1 MKTALGVGKK
11 RVGKIIAAI
20 TVLTLALAGCAP
32 AVVGPTPMIDSTIPG
47 QYQEFYEQ
55 QVDWSPCG
63 LDEQTFCGDIVV
75 PVDWANPAD
84 GTLKLAVAFH
94 EADSGKPLGSL
105 IFNPG
110 GPGSSAVPWITDS
123 IDQLGT
129 AQLRKNF
136 NMVGFDP
143 RGVGSSEPTVECLSP
158 KDTDRFLYG
167 TADYELGSAAD
178 LKDTRDQ
185 LAKFVAACLNNTGPN
200 LAFIDTVSAAKDL
213 DVIRAVFGDAQINYL
228 GFSYGTQLGATYAAL
243 FPQRVGRMVLD
254 GAINPTLSDAEQS
267 LQQLVGFDQA
277 LKNFLAN
284 CLQSADCPFSGNLD
298 NALLRIQKFLAGLES
313 SPLPTETDREL
324 TVWAA
329 ITGLIMPLY
338 SESYWP
344 YLSQGFAEGFAGDG
358 TTLLAL
364 ADSYNER
371 AEDGSYGSNLMEA
384 NISISCLDARSP
396 SDAASMAAQ
405 NQKILEASPVL
416 GRYWQYGALTCEQWP
431 FAVVEHPANYAASG
445 SKPIMVVGTTGDPA
459 TPYAQAVS
467 LANDVLENG
476 VLVTFN
482 GEGHTAYGQESKCVN
497 DTVDNYFIRNVVPVE
512 DPNC

>member
-1 MKTALGVGKK
+1 MKTVL
-11 RVGKIIAAI
+11 RVSKFISAVAA
-20 TVLTLALAGCAP
+20 VAVVLAGCAP
-32 AVVGPTPMIDSTIPG
+32 SPVGPTPTTDASIPS
-47 QYQEFYEQ
+47 QYQEFYAQ
-55 QVDWSPCG
+55 QVDWSACG
-63 LDEQTFCGDIVV
+63 LEEETFCGDVLV
-75 PVDWANPAD
+75 PVDWANPQD
-84 GTLKLAVAFH
+84 GTLKLAVAYH
-94 EADSGKPLGSL
+94 RADSGKPLGSL

-143 RGVGSSEPTVECLSP
+143 RGVGSSEPTVKCLNA

-167 TADYELGSAAD
+167 TADYELGSTED
-178 LKDTRDQ
+178 LRDTRDQ
-185 LAKFVAACLNNTGPN
+185 LSKFVSACLKNTGPN
-200 LAFIDTVSAAKDL
+200 LAFIDTVSSAKDL
-213 DVIRAVFGDAQINYL
+213 DVIRAVFGDSQINYL

-243 FPQRVGRMVLD
+243 FPDRVGRMVLD
-254 GAINPTLSDAEQS
+254 GAINPTLSDEEQS
-267 LQQLVGFDQA
+267 LHQLVGFDQA
-277 LKNFLAN
+277 LKNFLAD
-284 CLQSADCPFSGNLD
+284 CLQSADCPFTGTMES
-298 NALLRIQKFLAGLES
+298 ALARIQKFLRGLES
-313 SPLPTETDREL
+313 SPLPTEGGREL

-338 SESYWP
+338 SQSYWP

-358 TTLLAL
+358 TTLMAL

-371 AEDGSYGSNLMEA
+371 AEDGTYGSNLMEA

-396 SDAASMAAQ
+396 SDANSMAAQ
-405 NQKILEASPVL
+405 NKRVLEASPVL
-416 GRYWQYGALTCEQWP
+416 GRYWQFGALSCEQWP
-431 FAVVEHPANYAASG
+431 FEVVSHPDDYSAKG
-445 SKPIMVVGTTGDPA
+445 SKAIMVVGTTGDPA

-476 VLVTFN
+476 FLVTFN

-497 DTVDNYFIRNVVPVE
+497 KTVDDYFIKAVVPTE

>member
-1 MKTALGVGKK
+1 VTNARRTTRLTAA
-11 RVGKIIAAI
+11 IAA
-20 TVLTLALAGCAP
+20 LALALAGCAP
-32 AVVGPTPMIDSTIPG
+32 AVVGPTPTIDASIPT
-47 QYQEFYEQ
+47 QYQEFYSQ

-63 LDEQTFCGDIVV
+63 LDEQTFCGDVVV

-94 EADSGKPLGSL
+94 KADSGNPLGSL

-185 LAKFVAACLNNTGPN
+185 LAKFVAACLKNTGPN
-200 LAFIDTVSAAKDL
+200 LAFIDTVSSAKDL
-213 DVIRAVFGDAQINYL
+213 DVIRAVFGDDQINYL

-254 GAINPTLSDAEQS
+254 GAINPTLSDADQS
-267 LQQLVGFDQA
+267 LYQLVGFDQA

-284 CLQSADCPFSGNLD
+284 CLQSADCPFSGSMET
-298 NALLRIQKFLAGLES
+298 ALVKIQKFLRGLEN
-313 SPLPTETDREL
+313 SPLPTDSGREL

-338 SESYWP
+338 SQSYWP
-344 YLSQGFAEGFAGDG
+344 YLSQGFSEGFAGDG
-358 TTLLAL
+358 TTLMSL

-405 NQKILEASPVL
+405 NERVLEASPVL
-416 GRYWQYGALTCEQWP
+416 GRYWQFGALSCEQWP
-431 FAVVEHPANYAASG
+431 FAVVSHPDDYSAKG
-445 SKPIMVVGTTGDPA
+445 SKTIMVVGTTGDPA

-467 LANDVLENG
+467 LANEVLENG

-497 DTVDNYFIRNVVPVE
+497 NAVDNYFIKNVVPTE

>member
-1 MKTALGVGKK
+1 MRNALRITGLT
-11 RVGKIIAAI
+11 AAI
-20 TVLTLALAGCAP
+20 TVIALALAGCAP
-32 AVVGPTPMIDSTIPG
+32 SVVGPTPMVDVTIPT
-47 QYQEFYEQ
+47 QYQEFYSQ

-75 PVDWANPAD
+75 PVDWAKPSE

-94 EADSGKPLGSL
+94 KADSGKPLGSL

-129 AQLRKNF
+129 ALLRKNF

-158 KDTDRFLYG
+158 KETDRFLYG
-167 TADYELGSAAD
+167 TAEYELGSPED
-178 LKDTRDQ
+178 IKDTRDQ
-185 LAKFVAACLNNTGPN
+185 LAKFVAACLKNTGPN

-213 DVIRAVFGDAQINYL
+213 DVIRAVFGDDQINYL

-243 FPQRVGRMVLD
+243 FPQRVGSMVLD
-254 GAINPTLSDAEQS
+254 GAINPTLSDADQS
-267 LQQLVGFDQA
+267 LFQLVGFDQA
-277 LKNFLAN
+277 LKNFLAD
-284 CLQSADCPFSGNLD
+284 CLQSADCPFNGSMET
-298 NALLRIQKFLAGLES
+298 ALAKIQKFLRGLETA
-313 SPLPTETDREL
+313 PLPTESGRDL

-338 SESYWP
+338 SQSYWP

-358 TTLLAL
+358 STLMAL
-364 ADSYNER
+364 ADAYNER

-405 NQKILEASPVL
+405 NQRVLEASPVL
-416 GRYWQYGALTCEQWP
+416 GRYWQFGALTCEQWP
-431 FAVVEHPANYAASG
+431 FDVVPHPDDYSAKG
-445 SKPIMVVGTTGDPA
+445 SKAVMVVGTTGDPA
-459 TPYAQAVS
+459 TPYSQAVS
-467 LANDVLENG
+467 LANEVLDNG

-497 DTVDNYFIRNVVPVE
+497 DAVDNYFIRKVVPTE

>member
-1 MKTALGVGKK
+1 MKNPLRITRFSAA
-11 RVGKIIAAI
+11 IAA
-20 TVLTLALAGCAP
+20 LALALAGCAP
-32 AVVGPTPMIDSTIPG
+32 SAVGPTPVADVNIPAE
-47 QYQEFYEQ
+47 YQEFYSQ

-75 PVDWANPAD
+75 PVDWANPTD
-84 GTLKLAVAFH
+84 GTLKLAAAFH
-94 EADSGKPLGSL
+94 KADSGKPLGSL

-143 RGVGSSEPTVECLSP
+143 RGVGSSEPTVKCLSP
-158 KDTDRFLYG
+158 KETDRFLYG
-167 TADYELGSAAD
+167 TASFELGSPED
-178 LKDTRDQ
+178 IKDTRDQ
-185 LAKFVAACLNNTGPN
+185 LSKFVAACLKNTGPN
-200 LAFIDTVSAAKDL
+200 LAFIDTVSSAKDL
-213 DVIRAVFGDAQINYL
+213 DVIRAVFGDTQINYL

-254 GAINPTLSDAEQS
+254 GAINPTLSDADQS
-267 LQQLVGFDQA
+267 LFQLVGFDQA

-284 CLQSADCPFSGNLD
+284 CLQSADCPFSGSMET
-298 NALLRIQKFLAGLES
+298 ALAKIQKFLRGLES
-313 SPLPTETDREL
+313 SPLPTESGREL

-358 TTLLAL
+358 TTLMAL

-384 NISISCLDARSP
+384 NVSISCLDARSP
-396 SDAASMAAQ
+396 SDAASMEAQ
-405 NQKILEASPVL
+405 NQRILAASPVL
-416 GRYWQYGALTCEQWP
+416 GRYWQFGALSCEQWP
-431 FAVVEHPANYAASG
+431 FPVVAHPDDYSAKG
-445 SKPIMVVGTTGDPA
+445 SKTIMVVGTTGDPA

-467 LANDVLENG
+467 LAKEVLENG

-497 DTVDNYFIRNVVPVE
+497 DTVDNYFIRNVVPAE

>member
-1 MKTALGVGKK
+1 MS
-11 RVGKIIAAI
+11 IARKFTRLVAAAAVVAI
-20 TVLTLALAGCAP
+20 SLAGCSP
-32 AVVGPTPMIDSTIPG
+32 AATSPEPTVDASIPSE
-47 QYQEFYEQ
+47 YREFYSQ
-55 QVDWSPCG
+55 KVDWSPCG
-63 LDEQTFCGDIVV
+63 LEETFCGDVVV
-75 PVDWANPAD
+75 PIDWANPKA
-84 GTLKLAVAFH
+84 GSLKLAAAYH
-94 EADSGKPLGSL
+94 RADSGKPLGSI

-123 IDQLGT
+123 IEQLGT
-129 AQLRKNF
+129 ANLRKHF

-143 RGVGSSEPTVECLSP
+143 RGVGSSEPTVKCLNA

-167 TADYELGSAAD
+167 SAAFELGSAED
-178 LKDTRDQ
+178 IKDTRAQ
-185 LAKFVAACLNNTGPN
+185 LGKFVAACLKNTGPN
-200 LAFIDTVSAAKDL
+200 LGFIDTVSAAKDL
-213 DVIRAVFGDAQINYL
+213 DVIRAVFGDSQINYL
-228 GFSYGTQLGATYAAL
+228 GFSYGTQLGSTYAAL
-243 FPQRVGRMVLD
+243 FPKRVGRMVLD
-254 GAINPTLSDAEQS
+254 GAIDPTLSDADQS
-267 LQQLVGFDQA
+267 LYQLIGFDQA

-284 CLQSADCPFSGNLD
+284 CLQSADCPFRGSLD
-298 NALLRIQKFLAGLES
+298 AALLRIQKFLAGLEN
-313 SPLPTETDREL
+313 SPLPTDSNREL

-384 NISISCLDARSP
+384 NIAISCLDARSP
-396 SDAASMAAQ
+396 SDAKSMAEQ
-405 NQKILEASPVL
+405 NRRVIEASPVL

-431 FAVVEHPANYAASG
+431 FGVVEHPSSYSASG

-467 LANDVLENG
+467 LANDVLANA

-482 GEGHTAYGQESKCVN
+482 GEGHTAYGQSNKCVN
-497 DTVDNYFIRNVVPVE
+497 NAVDDYFIKNVVPNE
-512 DPNC
+512 DPDC